1 MVENTSTGS
10 SVRNLNSEGPHM
22 EEVLDDRREAA
33 SNISVKKL
41 LKDLTATDSVKRFF
55 TVKEN
60 S

>member
-10 SVRNLNSEGPHM
+10 SVRNPNSEGPHL
-22 EEVLDDRREAA
+22 EEVLDVQRETA
-33 SNISVKKL
+33 SQISVKKL
-41 LKDLTATDSVKRFF
+41 LKDLMATDSVKRFF